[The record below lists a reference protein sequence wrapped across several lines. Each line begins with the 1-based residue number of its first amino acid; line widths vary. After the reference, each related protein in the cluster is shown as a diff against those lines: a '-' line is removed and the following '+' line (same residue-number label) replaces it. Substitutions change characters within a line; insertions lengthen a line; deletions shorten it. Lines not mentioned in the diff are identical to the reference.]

1 LHFRIDAWAVEL
13 AETAQAE
20 STNEGTDMAT
30 IADERRP
37 SWCWIDNSVIDV
49 FGPVVG
55 PNAIAVYL
63 VLARHANNDTRKA
76 WPSFATIAK
85 MAGMSRPTAI
95 KAVGRLVEAGLIAVE
110 KRSSG
115 YGDWDSNAYV
125 LLAVEAENGALLGS
139 KADLPPSK
147 EQPEMEGGGKPALP
161 GVVND
166 VNQGGKPRLLEL
178 DLTNYTQSELDSD
191 NTLTAHAVS
200 APTEQPA
207 PEPPSKPKAQK
218 PDTTPLLFDPVLD
231 IILVEVLAAHYESLG
246 RRPPAKFQNIAQR
259 DGYRMAAR
267 VLGPE
272 KTRKA
277 ITQCIV
283 GNRYAMGQIVTSL
296 LRWVDNE
303 KRGGVARQNGQQ
315 PNEPRGFAA
324 IRDYLTGRGAIP
336 DGNRG

>member
-1 LHFRIDAWAVEL
+1 
-13 AETAQAE
+13 
-20 STNEGTDMAT
+20 MAT
-30 IADERRP
+30 ITDERRP
-37 SWCWIDNSVIDV
+37 SWCWIDNNVIDV

-95 KAVGRLVEAGLIAVE
+95 KAVGRLVEVGLIAVE

-125 LLAVEAENGALLGS
+125 LLSVSAQISSLPPS

-147 EQPEMEGGGKPALP
+147 AEPEMEGGSKADLP
-161 GVVND
+161 QVVKE
-166 VNQGGKPRLLEL
+166 VYQGGKGGLLEL
-178 DLTNYTQSELDSD
+178 DSINYTHLELDSD

-218 PDTTPLLFDPVLD
+218 PDTTPLLFDPALD
-231 IILVEVLAAHYESLG
+231 IILVEVLTAHYESLG

-259 DGYRMAAR
+259 DGYRMAAQA
-267 VLGPE
+267 LGPE

-277 ITQCIV
+277 ITQCVV

-296 LRWVDNE
+296 LRWMDNE
-303 KRGGVARQNGQQ
+303 KRGGVGRQNGQQ

-324 IRDYLTGRGAIP
+324 IRDYLTGKGAIP
-336 DGNRG
+336 DGSRG